1 MAWPF
6 PEASRHLPVLPHQH
20 HYDGDE
26 EEVEGGEGEDDR
38 VLPVELKDVLLPLL
52 PLLPF
57 LTLQWT
63 KGQAGA
69 GGWVM
74 GLVRRAGVGRG
85 TEALAGLVVP
95 DTTHLQAG
103 GGGLGVP
110 ALAAA
115 RLLPPLLLQGSA
127 A

>member
-1 MAWPF
+1 M
-6 PEASRHLPVLPHQH
+6 
-20 HYDGDE
+20 
-26 EEVEGGEGEDDR
+26 
-38 VLPVELKDVLLPLL
+38 LPVELKDVLLPLL
-52 PLLPF
+52 PLLSL
-57 LTLQWT
+57 LTLHRA

-103 GGGLGVP
+103 RGRLGVP

-115 RLLPPLLLQGSA
+115 RLLPPLLVRRPA

>member
-1 MAWPF
+1 M
-6 PEASRHLPVLPHQH
+6 
-20 HYDGDE
+20 
-26 EEVEGGEGEDDR
+26 
-38 VLPVELKDVLLPLL
+38 LPVELQDILLPLL
-52 PLLPF
+52 PLLPL
-57 LTLQWT
+57 LTLQRA

-74 GLVRRAGVGRG
+74 GLVRRAGVGGG

-95 DTTHLQAG
+95 DTTRLEAG
-103 GGGLGVP
+103 CRRLGVP

-115 RLLPPLLLQGSA
+115 RLLSPLLVRRSA